1 MLEHILL
8 PLDGSKMAECIL
20 PHAVTLAK
28 TFESKV
34 TLLRVVYSDTSEN
47 QHLNVN
53 PIAWQMRKSEAT
65 SYLEKIQKQLEDVD
79 VESEIQILE
88 GKPAQ
93 QIIEYSRSIDAQMV
107 ILSSHGS
114 SGISEWNIN
123 STAQKVLLRA
133 FIPVMIIRAYKET
146 ALDLDNLKYE
156 RILIPL
162 DGSKR
167 AECILSIASS
177 IGKAHSSEIILAHVV
192 EEPKLPR
199 QSPMNKEEL
208 ELIDKITTINRK
220 EMSNYIEQLNSQ
232 LLNNQ
237 AITHIESSGKPAV
250 ALHNIIDQE
259 NVDLVILSAHGLSG
273 DNKWPYGQTAL
284 SFIVYGTTPII
295 IFQDLKKGEIETSLA
310 EKSTEQMKGH

>member
-8 PLDGSKMAECIL
+8 PLDGSKLAECVL
-20 PHAVTLAK
+20 PHAVTLSKA
-28 TFESKV
+28 FESKV
-34 TLLRVVYSDTSEN
+34 TLLRVVYSDPSGD
-47 QHLNVN
+47 QQLNVN
-53 PIAWQMRKSEAT
+53 PMDWQMRKSEAK
-65 SYLEKIQKQLEDVD
+65 SYLEAIQKRLDDVGI
-79 VESEIQILE
+79 EAEIQILE
-88 GKPAQ
+88 GIPAQ
-93 QIIEYSRSIDAQMV
+93 QIIEFSRNIDIQLV

-156 RILIPL
+156 RIIIPL

-167 AECILSIASS
+167 AECILTLANS

-199 QSPMNKEEL
+199 QAPVNKGDL
-208 ELIDKITTINRK
+208 EMVEKITTVNRK
-220 EMSNYIEQLNSQ
+220 EVSNYIDQLNAQ
-232 LLNNQ
+232 LLNNH
-237 AITHIESSGKPAV
+237 AKTRIESSTKPAV
-250 ALHNIIDQE
+250 TLHNIIDQE
-259 NVDLVILSAHGLSG
+259 NADLVILSAHGLSG

-284 SFIVYGTTPII
+284 NFIVYGTTPII
-295 IFQDLKKGEIETSLA
+295 IFQDLKKDEIETSLA
-310 EKSTEQMKGH
+310 EKSAEQTKGH